1 MLSLTT
7 VTVITR
13 KTRIMRVFVT
23 GATGWV
29 GSAVIEEL
37 RGAGH
42 TVVGLARSD
51 DAAAALTAT
60 GVAVSLVR
68 QTAFF
73 ERVVASHAGRAF
85 RRQMIRNLPI
95 PFRA

>member
-1 MLSLTT
+1 MSVTAIT
-7 VTVITR
+7 VEIPKV
-13 KTRIMRVFVT
+13 MRVFVT

-68 QTAFF
+68 QTAFS

>member
-1 MLSLTT
+1 MSVTAIT
-7 VTVITR
+7 VEIPKV
-13 KTRIMRVFVT
+13 MRVFVT

-68 QTAFF
+68 
-73 ERVVASHAGRAF
+73 
-85 RRQMIRNLPI
+85 
-95 PFRA
+95 